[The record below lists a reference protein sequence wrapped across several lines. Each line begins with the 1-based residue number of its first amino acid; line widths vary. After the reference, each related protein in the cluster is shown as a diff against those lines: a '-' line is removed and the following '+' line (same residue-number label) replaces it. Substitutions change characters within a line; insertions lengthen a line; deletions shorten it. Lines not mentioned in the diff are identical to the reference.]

1 MLGWWQWSAEHRPHY
16 CVWRGAEKC
25 WSVWPIQQDLTWFNM
40 KHHQTFN
47 MFFQTRP
54 WNIIKHW
61 KRTWF
66 NMISPN
72 MVEFTRKTNN
82 GRNVWLVVDLPEKS
96 WTSSVG
102 MMTLLLFPTEWKVM
116 KNSMVPVTTNQKVY
130 EFKVDTVHTDL
141 FRVTHAQM
149 FSPFFSPSYWH
160 PGILAPRSSCWT
172 QCHCRWPLSTETTGS
187 YSSTGW
193 KGMASGNLSKS
204 KKPGKKSA
212 KKMQPVG

>member
-1 MLGWWQWSAEHRPHY
+1 MNTWWLISYRWYYH
-16 CVWRGAEKC
+16 V
-25 WSVWPIQQDLTWFNM
+25 
-40 KHHQTFN
+40 
-47 MFFQTRP
+47 RP
-54 WNIIKHW
+54 WETSTSPTITPWLNIL
-61 KRTWF
+61 
-66 NMISPN
+66 SPEN
-72 MVEFTRKTNN
+72 VTVTTELGDPIDRWTVPGTVEAPKFI
-82 GRNVWLVVDLPEKS
+82 WLVVFPYPSEKYDLVKVS
-96 WTSSVG
+96 WDG
-102 MMTLLLFPTEWKVM
+102 WNFPTEWKVM